1 MALGACRTL
10 RGGPAAALRWKSGDS
25 EIPNRNSGVPSTLV
39 TGSDSGYWHPCLAEY
54 GLQDRHA
61 RYACPGDFA
70 LVQVACFAG
79 LVLCARMASRGR
91 AAPPGAAGRATDP
104 ITAPAFRASPT
115 RSCATPAPLRRVW
128 LRGPERRQGERVSV
142 SFRLLNRRCGPLS
155 DATTTTQIQRPAVG
169 AAGSPGQRPA
179 RLPGPDHLAGRHS
192 LQRAGASPH

>member
-91 AAPPGAAGRATDP
+91 AAPPSAAGRAADP
-104 ITAPAFRASPT
+104 MNGPCVQSIPHAVVRHTRTAPA
-115 RSCATPAPLRRVW
+115 CLVE
-128 LRGPERRQGERVSV
+128 GPR
-142 SFRLLNRRCGPLS
+142 
-155 DATTTTQIQRPAVG
+155 T
-169 AAGSPGQRPA
+169 SPG
-179 RLPGPDHLAGRHS
+179 
-192 LQRAGASPH
+192 RAGICQLPPAQSSLRAPQRRHHHHPDPTPCCWSSWEPWPTPCSTSRA

>member
-155 DATTTTQIQRPAVG
+155 AATTTQIQGPAVG
-169 AAGSPGQRPA
+169 AAGSPSRRPA
-179 RLPGPDHLAGRHS
+179 RLPVPDHLAGRQS
-192 LQRAGASPH
+192 LKSAGGTPH